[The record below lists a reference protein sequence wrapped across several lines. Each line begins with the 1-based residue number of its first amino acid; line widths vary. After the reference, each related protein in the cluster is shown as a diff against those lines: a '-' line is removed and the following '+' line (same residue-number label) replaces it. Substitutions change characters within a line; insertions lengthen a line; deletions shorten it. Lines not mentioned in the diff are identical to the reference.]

1 MLVSGLVL
9 LGSLT
14 RESGPVEAQT
24 SGVRL
29 GLPALWRR
37 PRQPGCP
44 WALGCPGEQAPLCP
58 RLYAEDALRSP
69 GTGIRV
75 RWGTANQRDWNRTT
89 LLLVWDPRRA
99 PVGGA
104 RPRVGS
110 WLSAAPDTP
119 LGLALAGHSG
129 VPRPQGHSSGPH
141 LEEPGSGRCALPYP
155 CPRQPVAQTASSSLQ
170 TTTAPEHQLGG
181 SCKHTPGT
189 RASPPVPGEA
199 RRFEH
204 MQGPRPRCSGPRG
217 CTCAD
222 GWCTFLPKACGAAD
236 GSLVRARVVRCAC
249 TRVQAE
255 LTRVYMVL
263 THTCACLPSP
273 GTHTWMWAKRDPG
286 LNKVKQGL

>member
-9 LGSLT
+9 LSSFT
-14 RESGPVEAQT
+14 RESGQVEAQT

-44 WALGCPGEQAPLCP
+44 GELAPLCP
-58 RLYAEDALRSP
+58 HLYAEDALHSP

-75 RWGTANQRDWNRTT
+75 RWGMANQRDWNRTS

-119 LGLALAGHSG
+119 LGLAFAGHPG
-129 VPRPQGHSSGPH
+129 VPRPQGHGSGPH
-141 LEEPGSGRCALPYP
+141 LEPGSGWCALPYP

-170 TTTAPEHQLGG
+170 TTTAPERQLGG
-181 SCKHTPGT
+181 SRKHTPGT
-189 RASPPVPGEA
+189 RTSPPVPGAA

-204 MQGPRPRCSGPRG
+204 MQGPRPPAAAR
-217 CTCAD
+217 
-222 GWCTFLPKACGAAD
+222 GAAPV
-236 GSLVRARVVRCAC
+236 LRVVRLSA
-249 TRVQAE
+249 
-255 LTRVYMVL
+255 
-263 THTCACLPSP
+263 
-273 GTHTWMWAKRDPG
+273 
-286 LNKVKQGL
+286 